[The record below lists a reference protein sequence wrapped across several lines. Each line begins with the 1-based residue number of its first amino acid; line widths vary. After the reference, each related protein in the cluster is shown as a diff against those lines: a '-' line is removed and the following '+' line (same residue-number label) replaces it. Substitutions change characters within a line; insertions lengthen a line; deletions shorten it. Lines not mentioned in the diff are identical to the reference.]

1 MATRTLAKITL
12 NGYEYRITFENR
24 PDNPYRITR
33 KWWAGTDDK
42 HYSPW
47 RTETVVRYADYAS
60 CLYLIAQ
67 EAPHRA

>member
-33 KWWAGTDDK
+33 RWWVYHMISMD
-42 HYSPW
+42 
-47 RTETVVRYADYAS
+47 V
-60 CLYLIAQ
+60 
-67 EAPHRA
+67 